1 MSDGDN
7 MKVVLLF
14 FLFASSLFARESIT
28 RYDVHATLFG
38 NVGYCDVFIKENG
51 SAYEVKV
58 IAQTIDAAALLLKE
72 RVEIFESRGII
83 KDGRYIP
90 NIFIKTKKTTK
101 RTRVQTYTF
110 NHEKKEVLLVEE
122 KIKIVNKTRFD
133 SKEFKFIT
141 REIEEKSKKEE
152 LLDPYLADDTLSI
165 YLNSRYGCDGTQKK
179 HPIFAIGAHNDKN
192 KIYYECLTDKRKT
205 AAQQKLGSVGQN
217 IYNLHVEPF
226 DKDDKV
232 VDTLFVYDKDG
243 LLQEGLMDEIFW
255 VGSMKAVRV
264 SHKILN

>member
-1 MSDGDN
+1 MSYGN
-7 MKVVLLF
+7 YMKIVLLF
-14 FLFASSLFARESIT
+14 FLFASSFFARESMT
-28 RYDVHATLFG
+28 RYNVHATLFG
-38 NVGYCDVFIKENG
+38 HVGYCDVFIKENERT
-51 SAYEVKV
+51 YEIKA
-58 IAQTIDAAALLLKE
+58 IAQTIGVASLLLKG

-122 KIKIVNKTRFD
+122 KIKIVKKTRFD
-133 SKEFKFIT
+133 SQDFKFVT
-141 REIEEKSKKEE
+141 REVEEKSKKEE

-165 YLNSRYGCDGTQKK
+165 YLNSRYGCDSAQKR
-179 HPIFAIGAHNDKN
+179 HPIFALGAHNDKN
-192 KIYYECLTDKRKT
+192 NIYYECLTDKRKT
-205 AAQQKLGSVGQN
+205 AAQQKFGSDAHI
-217 IYNLHVEPF
+217 IYNLHVEPL

-243 LLQEGLMDEIFW
+243 LLQEGLMDKIFW
-255 VGSMKAVRV
+255 VGSMRAIRV